1 MTTLASR
8 PQQDKDSEPAMVTPE
23 QVRHDPSVAGSEPA
37 TETIELMVGL
47 LTLNNAG
54 TIESLVKSI
63 VEEVRQSFPNVSA
76 VLVNCDAGSQDGT
89 PALIERIAAGMIPLR
104 TVPNAASTYA
114 NLTRESGFPGRDE
127 SIRNLC
133 LTARQ
138 LQPKVCLML
147 EGQLRSL
154 GSAWIERLAKPIY
167 ETGVDFVVPLYRRHR
182 YEGTLVT
189 NLLYPLTRALYGKR
203 LRYPSGGA
211 YGLSGKFACD
221 LHTRSTWTGATGKFS
236 VDGWMTTAALAGG
249 YRVCHAFLGTRD
261 QDTKIGA
268 VDLSVTLA
276 QTVGGIFQ
284 SMEEYESSWERTKGS
299 TAVPLYGTMEPAPDP
314 GPLQTGRMVSGFK
327 QGLRDLLPLWEL
339 ILSQDTLGQ
348 ILALDIQDPEYFR
361 FPPALWVQTVYDFAL
376 AYHDQTLHREHMLK
390 SLTPLYLGRT
400 ASFVLETEHGDSAQ
414 VDEMV
419 EALCRQ
425 FEQSK
430 PYLVEQWRWRD
441 E

>member
-1 MTTLASR
+1 MTTLTST
-8 PQQDKDSEPAMVTPE
+8 PQGRNSDADMVTQAHTGPSSSSLDVE
-23 QVRHDPSVAGSEPA
+23 QPTD
-37 TETIELMVGL
+37 TLDIMVGL

-63 VEEVRQSFPNVSA
+63 LEGLRQSFPNRSA
-76 VLVNCDAGSQDGT
+76 LLVNCDAGSQDGT
-89 PALIERIAAGMIPLR
+89 SGVIDRVAAGMILVR

-133 LTARQ
+133 LTAQQ
-138 LQPKVCLML
+138 LQPKVCLIL

-154 GSAWIERLAKPIY
+154 SPAWIDRLARPVY
-167 ETGVDFVVPLYRRHR
+167 EHGEDFVVPLYRRHR

-211 YGLSGKFACD
+211 YGLSGKFARD
-221 LHTRSTWTGATGKFS
+221 LHSRSTWTGATGKFS

-249 YRVCHAFLGTRD
+249 YRVCHSFLGTRD
-261 QDTKIGA
+261 QETKLGA
-268 VDLSVTLA
+268 IDLSVVLA
-276 QTVGGIFQ
+276 QTVGGIFH
-284 SMEEYESSWERTKGS
+284 SMEDYESSWKRTKVS
-299 TAVPLYGTMEPAPDP
+299 SEVPLYGTAEPAPDP
-314 GPLQTGRMVSGFK
+314 GPFQIGRMLSGFK

-339 ILSQDTLGQ
+339 ILSHDTLGQ
-348 ILALDIQDPEYFR
+348 ILALDMQDPEDFR

-400 ASFVLETEHGDSAQ
+400 ASFVLETQYGDGAH
-414 VDEMV
+414 VDRTV
-419 EALCRQ
+419 EGLCRQ

-430 PYLVEQWRWRD
+430 TYLIEQWRWRD

>member
-1 MTTLASR
+1 MPQDGNRDTDMLTQEQTDLKPSGLDGAQSTDTL
-8 PQQDKDSEPAMVTPE
+8 E
-23 QVRHDPSVAGSEPA
+23 
-37 TETIELMVGL
+37 IMVGL

-54 TIESLVKSI
+54 TIESVVKSI
-63 VEEVRQSFPNVSA
+63 LEGLQQSFPNISA
-76 VLVNCDAGSQDGT
+76 LLVNCDAGSQDGT
-89 PALIERIAAGMIPLR
+89 PGIIDRVAAGMLPVR
-104 TVPNAASTYA
+104 TISNAASTYA

-133 LTARQ
+133 LTAQQ
-138 LQPKVCLML
+138 LQPKVCLIL

-154 GSAWIERLAKPIY
+154 SSAWIDKLARPVY
-167 ETGVDFVVPLYRRHR
+167 EAGEDFVVPLYRRHR

-211 YGLSGKFACD
+211 YGLSGKFARD
-221 LHTRSTWTGATGKFS
+221 LHARKSWTGATGKFS
-236 VDGWMTTAALAGG
+236 VDGWMTTAALAGA

-261 QDTKIGA
+261 QETKIGT
-268 VDLSVTLA
+268 VDLSVVLA
-276 QTVGGIFQ
+276 QTVGGIFH
-284 SMEEYESSWERTKGS
+284 SMEEYESAWEKTRGS
-299 TAVPLYGTMEPAPDP
+299 SEVPLYGTPEPAPDP
-314 GPLQTGRMVSGFK
+314 GPLQTSRMVSGFK

-339 ILSQDTLGQ
+339 ILSRDTLGQ
-348 ILALDIQDPEYFR
+348 ILALDMQSPDDFR

-390 SLTPLYLGRT
+390 SLTPLYLART
-400 ASFVLETEHGDSAQ
+400 ASFVLETQYGDGAQ
-414 VDEMV
+414 VDQTLET
-419 EALCRQ
+419 LCRQ

>member
-1 MTTLASR
+1 MTTVMSM
-8 PQQDKDSEPAMVTPE
+8 PQGGNSEADMVTGE
-23 QVRHDPSVAGSEPA
+23 QPGLDGGQP
-37 TETIELMVGL
+37 TDTLDIMVGL

-54 TIESLVKSI
+54 TIESVVKSI
-63 VEEVRQSFPNVSA
+63 VEGLRQSFPNTSA
-76 VLVNCDAGSQDGT
+76 LLVNCDAGSQDGT
-89 PALIERIAAGMIPLR
+89 SGIIDRVAAGMVPVRL
-104 TVPNAASTYA
+104 VPNAAGTYA

-133 LTARQ
+133 LTAQQ
-138 LQPKVCLML
+138 LQPKVCLIL

-154 GSAWIERLAKPIY
+154 NPTWIDQLARPVY
-167 ETGVDFVVPLYRRHR
+167 EQGEDYVVPLYRRHR

-189 NLLYPLTRALYGKR
+189 NLLYPLTRSLYGKR

-211 YGLSGKFACD
+211 YGLSGKFARD
-221 LHTRSTWTGATGKFS
+221 LHSRSTWTGATGKFS
-236 VDGWMTTAALAGG
+236 VDGWITTAALAGG
-249 YRVCHAFLGTRD
+249 YRVCHAFLGSRD

-268 VDLSVTLA
+268 VDLSVVLA
-276 QTVGGIFQ
+276 QTVGGIFR
-284 SMEEYESSWERTKGS
+284 SMEEYESAWERTKES
-299 TAVPLYGTMEPAPDP
+299 SEVPLYGASEPAPDP
-314 GPLQTGRMVSGFK
+314 GPLQTARMVSGFK

-339 ILSQDTLGQ
+339 ILSRDTLGQ
-348 ILALDIQDPEYFR
+348 ILALDIQDPEDFR
-361 FPPALWVQTVYDFAL
+361 FPPALWVHTVYDFAL

-400 ASFVLETEHGDSAQ
+400 ASFVLETQHGDGAQ
-414 VDEMV
+414 VDRTV

-430 PYLVEQWRWRD
+430 SYLVEQWRWRD

>member
-1 MTTLASR
+1 MTTLASI
-8 PQQDKDSEPAMVTPE
+8 PQDGNSAADMATQEQAPPLPSMPDGEPPKD
-23 QVRHDPSVAGSEPA
+23 
-37 TETIELMVGL
+37 TIDIMVGV

-63 VEEVRQSFPNVSA
+63 VEGLRQSFPNTSVL
-76 VLVNCDAGSQDGT
+76 LVNCDAGSQDGT
-89 PALIERIAAGMIPLR
+89 PALIDQVAAGMVPVRVI
-104 TVPNAASTYA
+104 PNAASTYA

-133 LTARQ
+133 LAAEQ
-138 LQPKVCLML
+138 LQPKVCLIL

-154 GSAWIERLAKPIY
+154 SPVWIDQLARPIY
-167 ETGVDFVVPLYRRHR
+167 EAGEDFVVPLYRRHR

-211 YGLSGKFACD
+211 YGLSGKFARD
-221 LHTRSTWTGATGKFS
+221 LHGKSTWTGATGKFS
-236 VDGWMTTAALAGG
+236 VDGWITTAALAGN
-249 YRVCHAFLGTRD
+249 YRVCHTFLGTRD
-261 QDTKIGA
+261 QETKIGA
-268 VDLSVTLA
+268 VDLSVVLA
-276 QTVGGIFQ
+276 QTVGGIFHT
-284 SMEEYESSWERTKGS
+284 MEEYEPSWERTKES
-299 TAVPLYGTMEPAPDP
+299 SAVPLYGTPEPAPDP

-327 QGLRDLLPLWEL
+327 QGVRDLLPLWEL
-339 ILSQDTLGQ
+339 ILSRDTLAQILTLDMQDTE
-348 ILALDIQDPEYFR
+348 DFR

-400 ASFVLETEHGDSAQ
+400 ASFVLETQHGDGDH
-414 VDEMV
+414 VDRTV
-419 EALCRQ
+419 ETLCKQ

>member
-1 MTTLASR
+1 MTTLASM
-8 PQQDKDSEPAMVTPE
+8 PQGGNSDTDMVTREHTAAGPPGVGGE
-23 QVRHDPSVAGSEPA
+23 QPA
-37 TETIELMVGL
+37 DTIDIMVGL

-54 TIESLVKSI
+54 TIETLVKSI
-63 VEEVRQSFPNVSA
+63 VEGLGQSFPNIPA
-76 VLVNCDAGSQDGT
+76 LLVNCDAGSQDGT
-89 PALIERIAAGMIPLR
+89 PDMIDRVAAGMLPVR
-104 TVPNAASTYA
+104 TIPNAASTYA

-133 LTARQ
+133 LAAQQ
-138 LQPKVCLML
+138 LQPKVCLIL

-154 GSAWIERLAKPIY
+154 SPAWIDQLARPIY
-167 ETGVDFVVPLYRRHR
+167 EAGEDYVVPLFRRHR

-211 YGLSGKFACD
+211 YGLSGKFARD
-221 LHTRSTWTGATGKFS
+221 LNSRTTWTGTTGKFS
-236 VDGWMTTAALAGG
+236 VDGWITTAALAGG
-249 YRVCHAFLGTRD
+249 YRVCHTFLGTRD

-268 VDLSVTLA
+268 VDLSVVLA
-276 QTVGGIFQ
+276 QTVGSIFR
-284 SMEEYESSWERTKGS
+284 SMEDYESAWERTKES
-299 TAVPLYGTMEPAPDP
+299 TEVPMYGTPDPAPDP
-314 GPLQTGRMVSGFK
+314 GPLQTGRMMSGFR

-339 ILSQDTLGQ
+339 ILSRDTLGQ
-348 ILALDIQDPEYFR
+348 ILALDMQDAEDFR

-400 ASFVLETEHGDSAQ
+400 ASFVLETQHGDGAQ
-414 VDEMV
+414 VDSTV

-425 FEQSK
+425 FERSK
-430 PYLVEQWRWRD
+430 HYLVEQWRWRD

>member
-1 MTTLASR
+1 MTTLASI
-8 PQQDKDSEPAMVTPE
+8 PQGGNSAPDMLTQEHTAPT
-23 QVRHDPSVAGSEPA
+23 PSVPDGEQP
-37 TETIELMVGL
+37 TDTIDIMVGL

-63 VEEVRQSFPNVSA
+63 LEGLRQSFPNISA
-76 VLVNCDAGSQDGT
+76 LLVNCDAGSQDGT
-89 PALIERIAAGMIPLR
+89 PGIIDRVAAGMVPVRMI
-104 TVPNAASTYA
+104 PNAASTYA

-133 LTARQ
+133 LAAEQ
-138 LQPKVCLML
+138 LQPKVCLIL

-154 GSAWIERLAKPIY
+154 SSAWIDQLARPVY
-167 ETGVDFVVPLYRRHR
+167 EAGEDFVVPLYRRHR

-211 YGLSGKFACD
+211 YGLSGKFARD
-221 LHTRSTWTGATGKFS
+221 LHRRSTWTGATGKFS

-249 YRVCHAFLGTRD
+249 YRVCHTFLGTRD
-261 QDTKIGA
+261 QETKIGA
-268 VDLSVTLA
+268 VDLSVVLS
-276 QTVGGIFQ
+276 QTVGGIFH
-284 SMEEYESSWERTKGS
+284 SMEEYESSWERTKES
-299 TAVPLYGTMEPAPDP
+299 SEVPLYGTAEPAPDP

-327 QGLRDLLPLWEL
+327 QGVRDLLPLWEL
-339 ILSQDTLGQ
+339 ILSRETLGQ
-348 ILALDIQDPEYFR
+348 ILTLDIQDAEDFR

-400 ASFVLETEHGDSAQ
+400 ASFVLETEHGDGDH
-414 VDEMV
+414 VDRTV

-430 PYLVEQWRWRD
+430 SYLVEQWRWRD

>member
-1 MTTLASR
+1 MTTLTSM
-8 PQQDKDSEPAMVTPE
+8 PQGRDSDRDMVTQEHRGPSASGLDVE
-23 QVRHDPSVAGSEPA
+23 QPTD
-37 TETIELMVGL
+37 TIDIMVGL

-54 TIESLVKSI
+54 TIESVVKSI
-63 VEEVRQSFPNVSA
+63 VEGLRQSFPSSSA
-76 VLVNCDAGSQDGT
+76 LLVNCDAGSQDGT
-89 PALIERIAAGMIPLR
+89 SAIIDRVATGMVPLR
-104 TVPNAASTYA
+104 VIPNAAGTYA

-133 LTARQ
+133 LAAQQ
-138 LQPKVCLML
+138 LQTKVCLIL

-154 GSAWIERLAKPIY
+154 SPAWIDQLAKPVY
-167 ETGVDFVVPLYRRHR
+167 EGGEDYVVPLYRRHR

-211 YGLSGKFACD
+211 YGLSGKFARD
-221 LHTRSTWTGATGKFS
+221 LCSRSRWTGATGKFS

-249 YRVCHAFLGTRD
+249 YRVCHTFLGTRD
-261 QDTKIGA
+261 QDTKIGS
-268 VDLSVTLA
+268 VDLSIVLA
-276 QTVGGIFQ
+276 QTVGGIFH
-284 SMEEYESSWERTKGS
+284 SMEEYETSWERTKES
-299 TAVPLYGTMEPAPDP
+299 VEVPFYGTAEPAPDP
-314 GPLQTGRMVSGFK
+314 GPLQIGRMVSGFK

-339 ILSQDTLGQ
+339 ILSHDTLGQ
-348 ILALDIQDPEYFR
+348 ILALDIQDPDDFR

-400 ASFVLETEHGDSAQ
+400 ASFVLETKYGDGAH
-414 VDEMV
+414 VDRTV

>member
-1 MTTLASR
+1 MTTLASM
-8 PQQDKDSEPAMVTPE
+8 PQSGNSETDMLTQE
-23 QVRHDPSVAGSEPA
+23 QAAASTSDLGGRQPTD
-37 TETIELMVGL
+37 TLDIMVGL

-63 VEEVRQSFPNVSA
+63 LEGLRQSFPNLSTQ
-76 VLVNCDAGSQDGT
+76 LVDCDAGSQDGT
-89 PALIERIAAGMIPLR
+89 PGIVDRVAAGMVPLR
-104 TVPNAASTYA
+104 IIPNAAGTYA

-133 LTARQ
+133 LAAQQ
-138 LQPKVCLML
+138 LQPKVCLIL

-154 GSAWIERLAKPIY
+154 SPAWIDRLARPVY
-167 ETGVDFVVPLYRRHR
+167 EQAEDFVVPLYRRHR

-211 YGLSGKFACD
+211 YGLSGKFARD
-221 LHTRSTWTGATGKFS
+221 LHSRSTWTGATGKFS
-236 VDGWMTTAALAGG
+236 VDGWMTTAALAGN
-249 YRVCHAFLGTRD
+249 YRVCHTFLGTRD
-261 QDTKIGA
+261 QETKIGA
-268 VDLSVTLA
+268 VDLSVVLA
-276 QTVGGIFQ
+276 QTVGGIFH
-284 SMEEYESSWERTKGS
+284 SMEEYESSWERTKES
-299 TAVPLYGTMEPAPDP
+299 SEVPLYGAAEPAPEP
-314 GPLQTGRMVSGFK
+314 GQLETGRMVSGFK

-339 ILSQDTLGQ
+339 ILSRDTLGQ
-348 ILALDIQDPEYFR
+348 ILALEIQDPEDFR
-361 FPPALWVQTVYDFAL
+361 FPAALWVQTVYDFAL

-400 ASFVLETEHGDSAQ
+400 ASFVMETLHGDGAQ
-414 VDEMV
+414 VDRTV

-430 PYLVEQWRWRD
+430 PYLIEQWRWRD